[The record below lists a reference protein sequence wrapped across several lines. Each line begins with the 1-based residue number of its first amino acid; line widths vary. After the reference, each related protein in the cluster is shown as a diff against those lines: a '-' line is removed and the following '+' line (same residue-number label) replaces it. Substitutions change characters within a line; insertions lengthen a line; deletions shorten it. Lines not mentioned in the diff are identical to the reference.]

1 MNGAAEPLDERVA
14 YVLSRI
20 NAGLTQEW
28 SQIQGL
34 RVVLQRILKD
44 AQTLGQPH
52 IPADQRSLWD
62 QAWCDMWTSFERVG
76 ASCVEAQGRFTSTDP
91 RADPLEPWQD
101 ILSREDELSNELTK
115 IRVIGAESIRGPSD
129 RPLWNDLYQTIERQ
143 VAMLNAYALAVRF
156 QLELRGKY
164 GSERA
169 DALTREIAMH
179 LPKDSDLANAEKYA
193 AEYRQAWRDFER
205 EKYSYLGVADA
216 LKALMLIQP
225 KSPEERVADKR
236 LQRLPRPAV

>member
-34 RVVLQRILKD
+34 RADLERILKD

-62 QAWCDMWTSFERVG
+62 QAWSDMWTSFERVG
-76 ASCVEAQGRFTSTDP
+76 ASSVEAQRRFTSTDP
-91 RADPLEPWQD
+91 SADPLEPWQD

-115 IRVIGAESIRGPSD
+115 IHVMGAECIRGPSD

-225 KSPEERVADKR
+225 KSPEERVADKH
-236 LQRLPRPAV
+236 LQRLPGPAV

>member
-1 MNGAAEPLDERVA
+1 MNGAAEPSDERVA

-20 NAGLTQEW
+20 NAGITQEW
-28 SQIQGL
+28 SQIQAL
-34 RVVLQRILKD
+34 RAALERMLKD

-62 QAWCDMWTSFERVG
+62 QAWCDMWASFGRVG
-76 ASCVEAQGRFTSTDP
+76 ASCVEAQRRFTSTDP

-101 ILSREDELSNELTK
+101 ILSREDELSNELTQ
-115 IRVIGAESIRGPSD
+115 IRMIGAGCILRPSD
-129 RPLWNDLYQTIERQ
+129 RALWNDFYQTIERQ

-164 GSERA
+164 GSEKA
-169 DALTREIAMH
+169 DALTKQIAMH

-193 AEYRQAWRDFER
+193 AEYRQAWRDVER
-205 EKYSYLGVADA
+205 EKYTYLGVADA
-216 LKALMLIQP
+216 LK
-225 KSPEERVADKR
+225 
-236 LQRLPRPAV
+236 

>member
-1 MNGAAEPLDERVA
+1 MNGAAEPSDERVA

-20 NAGLTQEW
+20 NAGVTQEW

-34 RVVLQRILKD
+34 RAALERMLKD

-62 QAWCDMWTSFERVG
+62 QAWCDMWTSFGRVG
-76 ASCVEAQGRFTSTDP
+76 ASCVEAQRRFTSTDP

-101 ILSREDELSNELTK
+101 ILSREDELSNELTQ
-115 IRVIGAESIRGPSD
+115 IRMIGAECILGPSD
-129 RPLWNDLYQTIERQ
+129 RALWNDLYQTIERQ

-164 GSERA
+164 GSEKA
-169 DALTREIAMH
+169 DALTKQIAMH

-205 EKYSYLGVADA
+205 EKYTYLGVADA
-216 LKALMLIQP
+216 LKSLMLIQP
-225 KSPEERVADKR
+225 KSPEERVADKHSQH
-236 LQRLPRPAV
+236 LLGPPV

>member
-34 RVVLQRILKD
+34 RVVLERILKD

-52 IPADQRSLWD
+52 IRADRRSQWD
-62 QAWCDMWTSFERVG
+62 QAWREMWTSFERVG
-76 ASCVEAQGRFTSTDP
+76 ASCLEAQRRFTSADP

-115 IRVIGAESIRGPSD
+115 IRVIGAECIRGPSD
-129 RPLWNDLYQTIERQ
+129 RALWNDLCQTIERQ

-169 DALTREIAMH
+169 DTLTRQIAMH

-193 AEYRQAWRDFER
+193 AEYRQAWRAFER
-205 EKYSYLGVADA
+205 EQYSYLGVADA

-225 KSPEERVADKR
+225 KSPEERVANKH
-236 LQRLPRPAV
+236 LQRLPGLAV